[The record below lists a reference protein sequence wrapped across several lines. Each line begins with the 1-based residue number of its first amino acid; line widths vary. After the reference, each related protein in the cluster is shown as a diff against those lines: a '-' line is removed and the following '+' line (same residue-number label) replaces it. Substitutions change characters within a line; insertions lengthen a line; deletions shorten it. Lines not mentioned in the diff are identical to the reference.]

1 MTRPRRNVGWSRW
14 ASLLAALLIALPGTA
29 GADVLTPP
37 EHRRGEDQT
46 YLTFPEWFLVHS
58 PAEYAAFLKHDDPH
72 RFPLLD
78 HVGQLWASYAAIID
92 ATRAYPFNGEYHVMI
107 GVIGVSTTA
116 EYGIK
121 GLYEGTAGRLTATV
135 RGSTRTPEDE
145 FAAATAQRYVD
156 FIRDR
161 PWYEFDFMREL
172 RLLWTDVPIAGGNP
186 VRKGERR
193 FALSSELL
201 VKALYGKLIAT
212 ATRSS
217 FEPPKPVTAIVIDR
231 APAASA
237 DIPQFTLLQ
246 SLPDG
251 RTIAT
256 VPRYGRFYPH
266 ARGLA
271 KQDVRFLEVAGNG
284 RLIVV
289 SVLTSDAQLPAWVG
303 RALVEQPYVTR
314 PGWRRAVVEVPM
326 ARLHEA
332 VAADSPTLHIEHVYD
347 F

>member
-1 MTRPRRNVGWSRW
+1 LR
-14 ASLLAALLIALPGTA
+14 AALLTALLIAASPGAA

-78 HVGQLWASYAAIID
+78 HVAQLWTSYAAIIG

-107 GVIGVSTTA
+107 GVIGASTTA
-116 EYGIK
+116 EYSLK
-121 GLYEGTAGRLTATV
+121 ALYEGTAGRLAATL
-135 RGSTRTPEDE
+135 RGRTRTPEDE

-161 PWYEFDFMREL
+161 PWYEFDFLREL
-172 RLLWTDVPIAGGNP
+172 RALWTDVPLTDGNP
-186 VRKGERR
+186 VRKAERR
-193 FALSSELL
+193 FALTSELL
-201 VKALYGKLIAT
+201 IKALYGRLIEA

-217 FEPPKPVTAIVIDR
+217 FEPPKPVTAVVLDR

-237 DIPQFTLLQ
+237 DIPQFALLQ

-251 RTIAT
+251 RTVAT
-256 VPRYGRFYPH
+256 VPRYGRFRPH

-271 KQDVRFLEVAGNG
+271 LQHVRFLEVAGND

-332 VAADSPTLHIEHVYD
+332 MLADSPTLQVEHVYD